1 MTTRD
6 SVCKVQTKAVVTI
19 SLTKLLVS
27 WLRSRHNGEP
37 TTPVGSGPQRL
48 LCKTPP
54 LNCTELQASRLN
66 SWARLPAVIVSCIHS
81 QVGPFSAP

>member
-1 MTTRD
+1 MVNLLLQSARVR
-6 SVCKVQTKAVVTI
+6 SVC
-19 SLTKLLVS
+19 
-27 WLRSRHNGEP
+27 
-37 TTPVGSGPQRL
+37 